1 MCLVHLAQTAI
12 AQSHHIV
19 AMDAVAFVQ
28 VIVPD
33 SQVGQRNGKVVD
45 AAVIEKMLLAMLD
58 KFVEAASCFRLIAQL
73 APGKTLE
80 ENLVGL
86 LVVIEECLLGLVGAY
101 RGNGEA
107 TIGFIDVTQPLVGQ
121 TFVIPYIVLFGIFSL
136 PSPRL
141 CG

>member
-1 MCLVHLAQTAI
+1 MRLVHLAQTTI

-45 AAVIEKMLLAMLD
+45 AAVIEKVLLAMLD

-107 TIGFIDVTQPLVGQ
+107 TIA
-121 TFVIPYIVLFGIFSL
+121 SSML
-136 PSPRL
+136 PSPLLARPL
-141 CG
+141 